1 MMSQK
6 TGKFVCYGARRREL
20 SIFLLKNNM
29 ADQEARETRFI
40 AIENNL

>member
-20 SIFLLKNNM
+20 SINFLAQK
-29 ADQEARETRFI
+29 QYGGSRGAR
-40 AIENNL
+40 NKVYCD